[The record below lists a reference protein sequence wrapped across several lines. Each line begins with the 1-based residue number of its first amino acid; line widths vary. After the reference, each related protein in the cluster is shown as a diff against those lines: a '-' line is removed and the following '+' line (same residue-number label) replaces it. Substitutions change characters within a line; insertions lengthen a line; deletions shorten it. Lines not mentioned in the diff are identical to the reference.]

1 MAMNKKTTV
10 LAFLLVCLVLLGSEM
25 KVMREVEGR
34 TCESASHKFKGPCGR
49 DSNCA
54 SICQTEHFTD
64 GHCHGFRRRCICSK
78 PC

>member
-1 MAMNKKTTV
+1 MAINKKTTM
-10 LAFLLVCLVLLGSEM
+10 LAFLLVSLVLLGSEM
-25 KVMREVEGR
+25 IVTGVEGR
-34 TCESASHKFKGPCGR
+34 MCESASGKFKGPCGR

-64 GHCHGFRRRCICSK
+64 GHCEGFRRRCICRK